1 MDVEVVCD
9 LFDPSSKIIKLFRE
23 NNPVWRQFGTL
34 ANKNKG
40 IVIIINWK
48 KLWSYLQR
56 YRFKRNIHNKTL
68 TLKWNQYKES
78 IPRFCPM
85 LSLFCSEKFD
95 LVKNT
100 IITRITKKSFWD
112 LSSIRNFSIHPAHF
126 SNNNFC
132 CNAQFYSFL
141 NLCIIYWLDLFMAQ
155 RNNLFFYILKEVIK
169 AEKIIKIL
177 AHRN

>member
-56 YRFKRNIHNKTL
+56 LQRNIHNKTL

-112 LSSIRNFSIHPAHF
+112 LSSIRNFSIHLAHF
-126 SNNNFC
+126 IITIRCFYVC
-132 CNAQFYSFL
+132 CNAQFSYSFL

-169 AEKIIKIL
+169 A
-177 AHRN
+177 

>member
-48 KLWSYLQR
+48 KLWSYLQQ
-56 YRFKRNIHNKTL
+56 FKRNIHNKTL

-85 LSLFCSEKFD
+85 LSLFCPEKFD

-100 IITRITKKSFWD
+100 IITRITKNHSEIFHQFKISQYTRHIF
-112 LSSIRNFSIHPAHF
+112 LITIRCFYV
-126 SNNNFC
+126 C

-169 AEKIIKIL
+169 A
-177 AHRN
+177 

>member
-56 YRFKRNIHNKTL
+56 FKKNIHNKTL

-126 SNNNFC
+126 SNNN
-132 CNAQFYSFL
+132 YVL
-141 NLCIIYWLDLFMAQ
+141 LCLLQCTILL
-155 RNNLFFYILKEVIK
+155 LFFKSLYYILIRFIYGSEEQSLFFTFWKK
-169 AEKIIKIL
+169 
-177 AHRN
+177 